1 MITFLKMSTRQS
13 HQFKQP
19 HAPKLWETKIIKYQM
34 KIMMMVNIIAQ
45 LSTFDCNLLP
55 LNSHPKVGQKLCQI
69 KLLQMV
75 DKDYCYLYLQLD
87 PKGGLYRL
95 TRTILSLKLEL
106 ASVQSNILYASIREE
121 TLI

>member
-1 MITFLKMSTRQS
+1 
-13 HQFKQP
+13 
-19 HAPKLWETKIIKYQM
+19 
-34 KIMMMVNIIAQ
+34 MMMVDIIAQ

-55 LNSHPKVGQKLCQI
+55 LTIPTPKVGQKLCQI
-69 KLLQMV
+69 KIKQMV

-106 ASVQSNILYASIREE
+106 TRVQSNILYACIREA